1 MLQPG
6 EGKLAGEAVCNFT
19 RSSAS
24 RLNLNDPFLNRF
36 SEAGANVKMEEF
48 AAAIIVLI
56 EDEDAVRRASRRD
69 LAIVEGV
76 LSAILSSVTAE
87 LQQREQARGNNP

>member
-1 MLQPG
+1 M
-6 EGKLAGEAVCNFT
+6 
-19 RSSAS
+19 
-24 RLNLNDPFLNRF
+24 
-36 SEAGANVKMEEF
+36 KMEEF